1 MTEKNVLLTLYL
13 EKSKMN
19 LNKVTSDKRFIV
31 IITTFKIVTFYVSMQ
46 FKENLLLPTFFIR
59 LPPEFL
65 PVLGPLTL

>member
-13 EKSKMN
+13 EKSKMK

-46 FKENLLLPTFFIR
+46 FKENLLPPTF
-59 LPPEFL
+59 LSAFL
-65 PVLGPLTL
+65 WNFFLC